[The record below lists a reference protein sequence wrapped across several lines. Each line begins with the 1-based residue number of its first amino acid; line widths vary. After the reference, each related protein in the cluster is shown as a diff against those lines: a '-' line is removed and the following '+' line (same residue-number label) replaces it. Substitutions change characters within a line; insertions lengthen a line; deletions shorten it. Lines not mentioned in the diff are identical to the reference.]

1 MTTTQEEKLTLTQ
14 IESFLLESADM
25 DEATHQ
31 KVLDLVREL
40 VNKFEKSAKIVGFFR
55 KENEKKDIKRE
66 IKRAMDDLGFKDRKL
81 INVVQE
87 RFIDLGKVKF
97 K

>member
-1 MTTTQEEKLTLTQ
+1 AEVTK
-14 IESFLLESADM
+14 ESGADM

-40 VNKFEKSAKIVGFFR
+40 VNKFEKSSKIVGFFR
-55 KENEKKDIKRE
+55 KENEKKAIKLE
-66 IKRAMDDLGFKDRKL
+66 IKRAMDDLGFNDRKL

>member
-1 MTTTQEEKLTLTQ
+1 
-14 IESFLLESADM
+14 M
-25 DEATHQ
+25 DDATHQ

-40 VNKFEKSAKIVGFFR
+40 VSKFEKSATIIGFCK
-55 KENEKKDIKRE
+55 KENEKKAIKLE
-66 IKRAMDDLGFKDRKL
+66 IKRAMDDLRFNDRKL

>member
-1 MTTTQEEKLTLTQ
+1 
-14 IESFLLESADM
+14 M
-25 DEATHQ
+25 DDATHQ

-40 VNKFEKSAKIVGFFR
+40 VSKFEKSEKIIGFCK
-55 KENEKKDIKRE
+55 KENEKKAIKLE
-66 IKRAMDDLGFKDRKL
+66 IKRAMDDLGFNDRKL

-87 RFIDLGKVKF
+87 RFMDLGKVKF

>member
-1 MTTTQEEKLTLTQ
+1 MAEITK
-14 IESFLLESADM
+14 ESGADM

-40 VNKFEKSAKIVGFFR
+40 VNKFEKSARIVGFFR